1 MQQFFTNLK
10 SFMEIFYFAII
21 CILFIFAVIDLN
33 VGVSNDAVNFLNSA
47 VGAKAASLKTIL
59 IVAAIGIFIG
69 ASTSNGMMDIAR
81 HGMFQPEHFYFRQL
95 MCVFLAVTVTD
106 VVLLDIFNS
115 LGMPTSTTVSMV
127 FELLGASFAISLIKM
142 NSGEN
147 LPDVESMGDL
157 LNTSKALEV
166 IAGIF
171 LSVAIAFFFGIIVQW
186 IARLIFTYN
195 YKKGLTKKIG
205 IFGGVAVTS
214 IIYFMLFKGMKGA
227 SFMTPEIK
235 AFLNENTLMLL
246 GIVFVVSTFLMQI
259 LHALKVNV
267 FKVIIMVGTFA
278 LAMAFAGN
286 DLVNFIGVTMA
297 ALDSFLHF
305 YHEAVPAGISPDE
318 YMMGFLNDSAT
329 TSVWFLIGAG
339 AIMVFALCTSKK
351 AHEVLKTSINLSRQD
366 EGDEMF
372 GSSSMA
378 RKLVRAGMGFVNGI
392 NNITPKNI
400 KQWVSNRFNQN
411 EVTID
416 EGAAFDL
423 VRASVNLV
431 LAGLL
436 IALGT
441 SLKLPLSTTYV
452 TFMVGMGTSL
462 ADRAWGRETAVFR
475 ITGVISVIGGWFL
488 TAGAAFILAGI
499 VASIM
504 YFGGSVAMVIMAC
517 ISGFILVRSH
527 LSYNKKSAKD
537 AERDI
542 KMDIVLTS
550 ENKDEVW
557 ENLKSHTA
565 ETLCHTLDYAADTY
579 EGVITAFANEDVR
592 KLRSALGKI
601 VEEKAWLKQM
611 RRKETLGFRR
621 IDKGLA
627 FEKNT
632 WYYLSSNNAQQILN
646 TLTRITNP
654 MKEHTDNNFRPLSP
668 EYLMEFAPYQKRL
681 IEVFRGI
688 SRIIST
694 GDYTDAE
701 KLSSE
706 GKWLKK
712 EISNLRRLQTHRL
725 QEDAENIKVAFVYL
739 NLIQESH
746 ELLSEVRNVLR
757 GCEKYFIDQ
766 KGLSAEEANL

>member
-1 MQQFFTNLK
+1 
-10 SFMEIFYFAII
+10 MEYFYFAII

-69 ASTSNGMMDIAR
+69 ASTSSGMMDIAR

-95 MCVFLAVTVTD
+95 MCIFLAVTVTD

-127 FELLGASFAISLIKM
+127 FELLGASFAISLIKI
-142 NSGEN
+142 NSGEA
-147 LPDVESMGDL
+147 LEGVTTLGDL
-157 LNTSKALEV
+157 LNTGKALEV

-171 LSVAIAFFFGIIVQW
+171 LSVAIAFFFGVIVQW

-195 YKKGLTKKIG
+195 YKKGLTSKIG

-214 IIYFMLFKGMKGA
+214 ILYFMLFKGMKNA
-227 SFMTPEIK
+227 AFMTPDVK
-235 AFLNENTLMLL
+235 AYLNEHTLMLL
-246 GIVFVVSTFLMQI
+246 GIIFVVSTVLMQI
-259 LHALKVNV
+259 LHALKVNI
-267 FKVIIMVGTFA
+267 FKVIIMIGTFA

-297 ALDSFLHF
+297 ALDSVLHF
-305 YHEAVPAGISPDE
+305 AREAVPAGISADE
-318 YMMGFLNDSAT
+318 YMMGFLNEPAAT
-329 TSVWFLIGAG
+329 SIWFLIGAG

-378 RKLVRAGMGFVNGI
+378 RKLVRAGMSFITSI
-392 NNITPKNI
+392 NKISPRSLKV
-400 KQWVSNRFNQN
+400 WVAGRFNQ
-411 EVTID
+411 EEATLD

-452 TFMVGMGTSL
+452 TFMVGMGSSL
-462 ADRAWGRETAVFR
+462 ADHAWGRESAVFR

-504 YFGGSVAMVIMAC
+504 YFGGPIAMVVMAGLALFLL
-517 ISGFILVRSH
+517 IRSH
-527 LSYNKKSAKD
+527 ISYKSKKNED
-537 AERDI
+537 VRDE
-542 KMDIVLTS
+542 KMDIVLNS
-550 ENKDEVW
+550 EDPQEVW
-557 ENLKSHTA
+557 TALSSHSA
-565 ETLCHTLDYAADTY
+565 DTLCHALDYAVETY
-579 EGVITAFANEDVR
+579 DYVINAFAKEDVR
-592 KLRSALGKI
+592 KLRTALANI
-601 VEEKAWLKQM
+601 VEEKAWLKKM

-627 FEKNT
+627 IEKNT

-654 MKEHTDNNFRPLSP
+654 MKEHTDNNFRPLP
-668 EYLMEFAPYQKRL
+668 VQYLEEFAPYRTRL
-681 IEVFRGI
+681 IEVFRNI
-688 SRIIST
+688 SDIIRT
-694 GDYTDAE
+694 GDFTNAE
-701 KLSSE
+701 KVSAE

-712 EISNLRRLQTHRL
+712 EISNLRRVQTHRL
-725 QEDAENIKVAFVYL
+725 QQEDADKIKVAFVYL

-766 KGLSAEEANL
+766 NDEDGEEAKL

>member
-1 MQQFFTNLK
+1 
-10 SFMEIFYFAII
+10 MEYFYVGII
-21 CILFIFAVIDLN
+21 CFLFILAVIDLN

-47 VGAKAASLKTIL
+47 VGAKAASLKVIL

-127 FELLGASFAISLIKM
+127 FELLGASFALAIIKVS
-142 NSGEN
+142 SGEN
-147 LPDVESMGDL
+147 LPGVESVGDL

-246 GIVFVVSTFLMQI
+246 GIIFVVSTVLMQL
-259 LHALKVNV
+259 LHALKVNI
-267 FKVIIMVGTFA
+267 FKVIIMIGTFA

-297 ALDSFLHF
+297 ALDSVLHF
-305 YHEAVPAGISPDE
+305 FREAVPAGISPDE
-318 YMMGFLNDSAT
+318 YMMGFLNEPAT

-372 GSSSMA
+372 GSSSLA
-378 RKLVRAGMGFVNGI
+378 RKLVRMGMGFVNGL
-392 NNITPKNI
+392 NNITPANVK
-400 KQWVSNRFNQN
+400 KWVNGRFNQS

-452 TFMVGMGTSL
+452 TFMVGMGSSL
-462 ADRAWGRETAVFR
+462 ADRAWGRESAVFR

-488 TAGAAFILAGI
+488 TAGAAFILAGL
-499 VASIM
+499 VASVNYLAGPVGM
-504 YFGGSVAMVIMAC
+504 FVMVALAIFLL
-517 ISGFILVRSH
+517 IRSH
-527 LSYNKKSAKD
+527 MSYKNKKN
-537 AERDI
+537 EEVRDE
-542 KMDIVLTS
+542 KMDIILTS
-550 ENKDEVW
+550 EDPGRVW
-557 ENLKSHTA
+557 NNLKAHTA
-565 ETLCHTLDYAADTY
+565 ETLCHTLDFAADTY
-579 EGVITAFANEDVR
+579 ESVISAFANEDVR
-592 KLRSALGKI
+592 KLRTALGKI
-601 VEEKAWLKQM
+601 VEEKALLKKM
-611 RRKETLGFRR
+611 RRQETLGFRR

-632 WYYLSSNNAQQILN
+632 WYYLSSNNGQQILN

-668 EYLMEFAPYQKRL
+668 QYYDEFAPYQKRL

-688 SRIIST
+688 SRVIRT

-701 KLSSE
+701 KLSAE

-712 EISNLRRLQTHRL
+712 EISNLRRVQTHRL

-757 GCEKYFIDQ
+757 GCEKYFNDQ
-766 KGLSAEEANL
+766 Q

>member
-1 MQQFFTNLK
+1 
-10 SFMEIFYFAII
+10 MEYFYFAII

-47 VGAKAASLKTIL
+47 VGAKAASLRTIL

-69 ASTSNGMMDIAR
+69 ASTSSGMMDIAR

-95 MCVFLAVTVTD
+95 MCIFLAVTVTD

-127 FELLGASFAISLIKM
+127 FELLGASFAISLIKI
-142 NSGEN
+142 NSGEA
-147 LPDVESMGDL
+147 LEGVTTLGDL
-157 LNTSKALEV
+157 LNTGKALEV

-171 LSVAIAFFFGIIVQW
+171 LSVAIAFFFGVIVQW

-195 YKKGLTKKIG
+195 YKKGLTSKIG

-214 IIYFMLFKGMKGA
+214 ILYFMLFKGMKNA
-227 SFMTPEIK
+227 AFMTPDVK
-235 AFLNENTLMLL
+235 AYLNEHTLMLL
-246 GIVFVVSTFLMQI
+246 GIIFVVSTVLMQI
-259 LHALKVNV
+259 LHALKVNI
-267 FKVIIMVGTFA
+267 FKVIIMIGTFA

-297 ALDSFLHF
+297 ALDSVLHF
-305 YHEAVPAGISPDE
+305 AREAVPAGISADE
-318 YMMGFLNDSAT
+318 YMMGFLNEPAAT
-329 TSVWFLIGAG
+329 SIWFLIGAG

-378 RKLVRAGMGFVNGI
+378 RKLVRAGMSFITSI
-392 NNITPKNI
+392 NKISPRSLKV
-400 KQWVSNRFNQN
+400 WVAGRFNQ
-411 EVTID
+411 EEATLD

-452 TFMVGMGTSL
+452 TFMVGMGSSL
-462 ADRAWGRETAVFR
+462 ADHAWGRESAVFR

-504 YFGGSVAMVIMAC
+504 YFGGPIAMVVMAGLALFLL
-517 ISGFILVRSH
+517 IRSH
-527 LSYNKKSAKD
+527 ISYKSKKNED
-537 AERDI
+537 VRDE
-542 KMDIVLTS
+542 KMDIVLNS
-550 ENKDEVW
+550 EDPQEVW
-557 ENLKSHTA
+557 TALSSHSA
-565 ETLCHTLDYAADTY
+565 DTLCHALDYAVETY
-579 EGVITAFANEDVR
+579 DYVINAFAKEDVR
-592 KLRSALGKI
+592 KLRTALANI
-601 VEEKAWLKQM
+601 VEEKAWLKKM

-627 FEKNT
+627 IEKNT

-654 MKEHTDNNFRPLSP
+654 MKEHTDNNFRPLP
-668 EYLMEFAPYQKRL
+668 VQYLEEFAPYRTRL
-681 IEVFRGI
+681 IEVFRNI
-688 SRIIST
+688 SDIIRT
-694 GDYTDAE
+694 GDFTNAE
-701 KLSSE
+701 KVSAE

-712 EISNLRRLQTHRL
+712 EISNLRRVQTHRL
-725 QEDAENIKVAFVYL
+725 QQEDADKIKVAFVYL

-766 KGLSAEEANL
+766 NDEDGEEAKL

>member
-1 MQQFFTNLK
+1 
-10 SFMEIFYFAII
+10 MEYFYFAII
-21 CILFIFAVIDLN
+21 CVLFIFAIIDLN

-59 IVAAIGIFIG
+59 FIAAIGIFIG
-69 ASTSNGMMDIAR
+69 ASTSSGMMDIAR

-127 FELLGASFAISLIKM
+127 FELLGASFAISLIKI
-142 NSGEN
+142 NSGEA
-147 LPDVESMGDL
+147 LEGVSSMGDL
-157 LNTSKALEV
+157 LNTGKALEV

-171 LSVAIAFFFGIIVQW
+171 LSVAIAFFFGIVVQW
-186 IARLIFTYN
+186 ISRLIFTYN

-214 IIYFMLFKGMKGA
+214 ILYFMLFKGMKNA
-227 SFMTPEIK
+227 AFMTPDVK
-235 AFLNENTLMLL
+235 AYLNENTLMLL
-246 GIVFVVSTFLMQI
+246 GVIFVVSTILMQF

-267 FKVIIMVGTFA
+267 FKVIILIGTFA

-297 ALDSFLHF
+297 ALDSVIHF
-305 YHEAVPAGISPDE
+305 AEVAVPAGISADE
-318 YMMGFLNDSAT
+318 YMMGFLNEPAQ
-329 TSVWFLIGAG
+329 TSIWFLIGAG
-339 AIMVFALCTSKK
+339 AIMVYALCTSKK
-351 AHEVLKTSINLSRQD
+351 AHEVLNTSINLSRQD

-378 RKLVRAGMGFVNGI
+378 RKLVRAGMGFITSI
-392 NNITPKNI
+392 NKISPKNL
-400 KQWVSNRFNQN
+400 KRWVAKRFNQ
-411 EVTID
+411 EEATLD
-416 EGAAFDL
+416 DGAAFDL

-452 TFMVGMGTSL
+452 TFMVGMGSSL
-462 ADRAWGRETAVFR
+462 ADHAWGRESAVFR

-499 VASIM
+499 VSSIM
-504 YFGGSVAMVIMAC
+504 YFGGPVAMVIMAGLALFLL
-517 ISGFILVRSH
+517 IRSH
-527 LSYNKKSAKD
+527 ISYKNKKNED
-537 AERDI
+537 VRDV
-542 KMDIVLTS
+542 KLDIVLNSQDT
-550 ENKDEVW
+550 DEVW
-557 ENLKSHTA
+557 TALSGHTA
-565 ETLCHTLDYAADTY
+565 DTLCHTLDYAADTY
-579 EGVITAFANEDVR
+579 DGVIRAFAREDVR
-592 KLRSALGKI
+592 KLRTALTKI
-601 VEEKAWLKQM
+601 VEEKAWLKKM
-611 RRKETLGFRR
+611 RRHETLGFRR

-668 EYLMEFAPYQKRL
+668 QYLEEFAPYQKRL
-681 IEVFRGI
+681 VAVFRGI
-688 SRIIST
+688 SEVIRT
-694 GDYTDAE
+694 GDFSEAE
-701 KLSSE
+701 KLSAE

-712 EISNLRRLQTHRL
+712 EISNLRRVQTHRL
-725 QEDAENIKVAFVYL
+725 QEDADNIKVAFVYL

-757 GCEKYFIDQ
+757 GCEKFFGENVPYTI
-766 KGLSAEEANL
+766 EEA

>member
-1 MQQFFTNLK
+1 
-10 SFMEIFYFAII
+10 MEYIYLGII
-21 CILFIFAVIDLN
+21 CFLFILAVIDLN

-47 VGAKAASLKTIL
+47 VGAKAASLRTIL

-81 HGMFQPEHFYFRQL
+81 HGMFQPEHFYFRQV
-95 MCVFLAVTVTD
+95 MCIFLAVTVTD

-127 FELLGASFAISLIKM
+127 FELLGASFAISLIKL

-147 LPDVESMGDL
+147 MEGVESMADL
-157 LNTSKALEV
+157 LNTGKALEV

-186 IARLIFTYN
+186 ISRLIFTYN

-235 AFLNENTLMLL
+235 AFLNENTLLLL
-246 GIVFVVSTFLMQI
+246 GIIFVVSTVLMQF
-259 LHALKVNV
+259 LHAIKVNV

-297 ALDSFLHF
+297 ALDSVLHF
-305 YHEAVPAGISPDE
+305 FKEGLAAGFTPDT
-318 YMMGFLNDSAT
+318 YKVGFLNDPAT
-329 TSVWFLIGAG
+329 TSIWFLIGAG

-372 GSSSMA
+372 GSSSLA
-378 RKLVRAGMGFVNGI
+378 RRLVRMGMGFVNGL
-392 NNITPKNI
+392 NNITPSNVK
-400 KQWVSNRFNQN
+400 KWVNGRFNQS

-452 TFMVGMGTSL
+452 TFMVGMGSSL

-488 TAGAAFILAGI
+488 TAGAAFILAGL
-499 VASIM
+499 VATINYVTGPIGM
-504 YFGGSVAMVIMAC
+504 LVMVALAI
-517 ISGFILVRSH
+517 FLLVRSH
-527 LSYNKKSAKD
+527 ISYKNKATK
-537 AERDI
+537 EVRDE
-542 KMDIVLTS
+542 KMDIILTS
-550 ENKDEVW
+550 EDPGRVW
-557 ENLKSHTA
+557 NNLKAHTA

-579 EGVITAFANEDVR
+579 EGVISAFANEDVR

-668 EYLMEFAPYQKRL
+668 QYYEEFAPYQKRL

-688 SRIIST
+688 SRIIRT

-701 KLSSE
+701 KLSAE

-712 EISNLRRLQTHRL
+712 EISNLRRVQTHRL

-757 GCEKYFIDQ
+757 GCEKYFN
-766 KGLSAEEANL
+766 E

>member
-1 MQQFFTNLK
+1 
-10 SFMEIFYFAII
+10 MEYIYLGII
-21 CILFIFAVIDLN
+21 CFLFILAVIDLN

-47 VGAKAASLKTIL
+47 VGAKAASLRTIL

-81 HGMFQPEHFYFRQL
+81 HGMFQPEHFYFRQV
-95 MCVFLAVTVTD
+95 MCIFLAVTVTD

-127 FELLGASFAISLIKM
+127 FELLGASFAISLIKL

-147 LPDVESMGDL
+147 MEGVESMADL
-157 LNTSKALEV
+157 LNTGKALEV

-186 IARLIFTYN
+186 ISRLIFTYN

-235 AFLNENTLMLL
+235 AFINENTLMLL
-246 GIVFVVSTFLMQI
+246 GIIFVVSTVLMQF
-259 LHALKVNV
+259 LHAIKVNV

-297 ALDSFLHF
+297 ALDSVLHF
-305 YHEAVPAGISPDE
+305 FKEGLAAGFTPDT
-318 YMMGFLNDSAT
+318 YKMGFLNDPAT
-329 TSVWFLIGAG
+329 TSIWFLIGAG

-372 GSSSMA
+372 GSSSLA
-378 RKLVRAGMGFVNGI
+378 RKLVRMGMGFVNGL
-392 NNITPKNI
+392 NNITPSNVK
-400 KQWVSNRFNQN
+400 KWVNGRFNQS

-452 TFMVGMGTSL
+452 TFMVGMGSSL

-488 TAGAAFILAGI
+488 TAGAAFILAGL
-499 VASIM
+499 VATINYVTGPIGM
-504 YFGGSVAMVIMAC
+504 LVMVALAIFLL
-517 ISGFILVRSH
+517 IRSH
-527 LSYNKKSAKD
+527 ISYKNKATK
-537 AERDI
+537 EVRDE
-542 KMDIVLTS
+542 KMDIILTS
-550 ENKDEVW
+550 EDPGRVW
-557 ENLKSHTA
+557 NNLKAHTA

-579 EGVITAFANEDVR
+579 EGVISAFANEDVR

-668 EYLMEFAPYQKRL
+668 QYYDEFAPYQKRL

-688 SRIIST
+688 SRIIRT
-694 GDYTDAE
+694 GNYTDAE
-701 KLSSE
+701 KLSAE

-712 EISNLRRLQTHRL
+712 EISNLRRVQTHRL

-766 KGLSAEEANL
+766 KELSVEEANL

>member
-1 MQQFFTNLK
+1 
-10 SFMEIFYFAII
+10 MEIFYFAII
-21 CILFIFAVIDLN
+21 CVLFIFAVIDLN

-127 FELLGASFAISLIKM
+127 FELLGASFAISLIKLG
-142 NSGEN
+142 SHEGLEGVSS
-147 LPDVESMGDL
+147 LADL
-157 LNTSKALEV
+157 LNTGKALEV

-186 IARLIFTYN
+186 ISRLIFTYN
-195 YKKGLTKKIG
+195 YEKGLTSKIG
-205 IFGGVAVTS
+205 VFGGVAVTS
-214 IIYFMLFKGMKGA
+214 ILYFMLFKGMKGA
-227 SFMTPEIK
+227 AFMTPEVK
-235 AFLNENTLMLL
+235 AYLNENTLMLL
-246 GIVFVVSTFLMQI
+246 GIVFVVSTVFMQL

-267 FKVIIMVGTFA
+267 FKVIIMIGTFA

-297 ALDSFLHF
+297 ALDSVLHF
-305 YHEAVPAGISPDE
+305 AREAVPAGISADE
-318 YMMGFLNDSAT
+318 YMMGFLNEPAA

-378 RKLVRAGMGFVNGI
+378 RKLVRAGMGFVNAI
-392 NNITPKNI
+392 NKISPRNVKR
-400 KQWVSNRFNQN
+400 WVAKRFDQ
-411 EVTID
+411 EHVTLD
-416 EGAAFDL
+416 DGAAFDL

-452 TFMVGMGTSL
+452 TFMVGMGSSL
-462 ADRAWGRETAVFR
+462 ADKAWGRESAVFR

-504 YFGGSVAMVIMAC
+504 YFGGPVAMVVMAALALFLL
-517 ISGFILVRSH
+517 IRSH
-527 LSYNKKSAKD
+527 LVYKNKKSED
-537 AERDI
+537 VRDV
-542 KMDIVLTS
+542 KMDVVLNA
-550 ENKDEVW
+550 EDPQEVW
-557 ENLKSHTA
+557 CALSGHTA
-565 ETLCHTLDYAADTY
+565 DTLCHTLDYAADTY
-579 EGVITAFANEDVR
+579 EGVIHAFAREDVR
-592 KLRSALGKI
+592 KLRTALDKI
-601 VEEKAWLKQM
+601 VEEKAWLKKQ
-611 RRKETLGFRR
+611 RRHETLGFRR

-668 EYLMEFAPYQKRL
+668 QYLEEFAPYQKRL
-681 IEVFRGI
+681 VEVFRGI
-688 SRIIST
+688 SEVIRT
-694 GDYTDAE
+694 GNFSEAE
-701 KLSSE
+701 KLSAE

-712 EISNLRRLQTHRL
+712 EISNLRRVQTHRL

-757 GCEKYFIDQ
+757 GCEKFFIENV
-766 KGLSAEEANL
+766 SYVAAEEAELEEV

>member
-1 MQQFFTNLK
+1 
-10 SFMEIFYFAII
+10 
-21 CILFIFAVIDLN
+21 
-33 VGVSNDAVNFLNSA
+33 
-47 VGAKAASLKTIL
+47 
-59 IVAAIGIFIG
+59 
-69 ASTSNGMMDIAR
+69 
-81 HGMFQPEHFYFRQL
+81 MFQPEHFYFRQL

-127 FELLGASFAISLIKM
+127 FELLGASFAISLIKIGSHEGLEGV
-142 NSGEN
+142 NT
-147 LPDVESMGDL
+147 LADL
-157 LNTSKALEV
+157 LNTGKALEV

-186 IARLIFTYN
+186 ISRLIFTYD
-195 YKKGLTKKIG
+195 YKKGLGKKIG
-205 IFGGVAVTS
+205 VFGGVAVTS

-227 SFMTPEIK
+227 AFMTPEIK
-235 AFLNENTLMLL
+235 AYLNENTLMLL
-246 GIVFVVSTFLMQI
+246 GIIFVVSTVLMQF

-267 FKVIIMVGTFA
+267 FKVIIMIGTFA

-297 ALDSFLHF
+297 ALDSVLHF
-305 YHEAVPAGISPDE
+305 AREAVPAGISADE
-318 YMMGFLNDSAT
+318 YMMGFLNEPAQ

-339 AIMVFALCTSKK
+339 AVMVYALCTSKK

-378 RKLVRAGMGFVNGI
+378 RKLVRAGMGFINGVNKI
-392 NNITPKNI
+392 SPKSV
-400 KQWVSNRFNQN
+400 KRWVAKRFDQ
-411 EVTID
+411 EHATLD

-462 ADRAWGRETAVFR
+462 ADQAWGRESAVFR

-504 YFGGSVAMVIMAC
+504 YFGGPIAMVIMAALALFLL
-517 ISGFILVRSH
+517 IRSH
-527 LSYNKKSAKD
+527 ISYKNKKS
-537 AERDI
+537 EEVRDV
-542 KMDIVLTS
+542 KMDVVL
-550 ENKDEVW
+550 NANDPQEVW
-557 ENLKSHTA
+557 AALSSHTA
-565 ETLCHTLDYAADTY
+565 DTLCHTLEYAADTY
-579 EGVITAFANEDVR
+579 EGVIRAFAREDVR
-592 KLRSALGKI
+592 KLRTSLDKI
-601 VEEKAWLKQM
+601 VEEKAWLKKQ
-611 RRKETLGFRR
+611 RRHETLGFRR

-668 EYLMEFAPYQKRL
+668 QYLEEFAPYQKRL
-681 IEVFRGI
+681 VTVFRGI
-688 SRIIST
+688 SDVIRT
-694 GDYTDAE
+694 GDFSKAAE
-701 KLSSE
+701 LSAE

-712 EISNLRRLQTHRL
+712 EISNLRRVQTHRL
-725 QEDAENIKVAFVYL
+725 QEDADNIKVAFVYL

-757 GCEKYFIDQ
+757 GCEKFFIDQ
-766 KGLSAEEANL
+766 VDLAETLEKPHA

>member
-1 MQQFFTNLK
+1 
-10 SFMEIFYFAII
+10 MEYFYFAII
-21 CILFIFAVIDLN
+21 CVLFIFAIIDLN

-47 VGAKAASLKTIL
+47 VGAKAASLKMIL
-59 IVAAIGIFIG
+59 FIAAIGIFIG
-69 ASTSNGMMDIAR
+69 ASTSSGMMDIAR

-127 FELLGASFAISLIKM
+127 FELLGASFAISLIKI
-142 NSGEN
+142 NSGES
-147 LPDVESMGDL
+147 LEGVSTLGDL
-157 LNTSKALEV
+157 LNTGKALEV

-186 IARLIFTYN
+186 LARLIFTYN

-205 IFGGVAVTS
+205 LFGGVAVTS
-214 IIYFMLFKGMKGA
+214 ILYFMLFKGMKNA
-227 SFMTPEIK
+227 AFMTPDIK
-235 AFLNENTLMLL
+235 AYLNENTLMLL
-246 GIVFVVSTFLMQI
+246 GIIFVVSTVLMQF
-259 LHALKVNV
+259 LHALKVNI
-267 FKVIIMVGTFA
+267 FKVIILIGTFA

-297 ALDSFLHF
+297 SLDSVIHF
-305 YHEAVPAGISPDE
+305 AEVAVPAGLSADE
-318 YMMGFLNDSAT
+318 YMMGFLNEPAQ

-378 RKLVRAGMGFVNGI
+378 RKLVRAGMGFITSI
-392 NNITPKNI
+392 NKISPKNV
-400 KQWVSNRFNQN
+400 KRWVAKRFDQ
-411 EVTID
+411 EHATLD
-416 EGAAFDL
+416 DGAAFDL

-462 ADRAWGRETAVFR
+462 ADHAWGRESAVFR

-488 TAGAAFILAGI
+488 TAGAAFILAGL
-499 VASIM
+499 VSSVM
-504 YFGGSVAMVIMAC
+504 YFGGPVAMVIMA
-517 ISGFILVRSH
+517 GLALFLLVRSH
-527 LSYNKKSAKD
+527 ITYKNKKSED
-537 AERDI
+537 VRDV
-542 KMDIVLTS
+542 KLDIVLNS
-550 ENKDEVW
+550 QDANEVW
-557 ENLKSHTA
+557 TALSGHTA
-565 ETLCHTLDYAADTY
+565 DTLCHTLDYAADTY
-579 EGVITAFANEDVR
+579 EGVIRAFAREDVR
-592 KLRSALGKI
+592 KLRAALSKI
-601 VEEKAWLKQM
+601 VEEKAWLKKM
-611 RRKETLGFRR
+611 RRHETLGFRR

-668 EYLMEFAPYQKRL
+668 QYLEEFAPYQKRL
-681 IEVFRGI
+681 VAVFRGI
-688 SRIIST
+688 SEVIRT
-694 GDYTDAE
+694 GDFTEAE
-701 KLSSE
+701 NLSAE

-712 EISNLRRLQTHRL
+712 EISNLRRVQTHRL

-757 GCEKYFIDQ
+757 GCEKFFGENVPYTVD
-766 KGLSAEEANL
+766 EAGVEA

>member
-1 MQQFFTNLK
+1 
-10 SFMEIFYFAII
+10 MEIFYFAII
-21 CILFIFAVIDLN
+21 CILFVFAVIDLN

-69 ASTSNGMMDIAR
+69 ASTSSGMMDIAR

-127 FELLGASFAISLIKM
+127 FELLGASFAISLIKI
-142 NSGEN
+142 NSGEA
-147 LPDVESMGDL
+147 LEGVSTMADL
-157 LNTSKALEV
+157 LNTGKALEV

-186 IARLIFTYN
+186 LARLIFTYN
-195 YKKGLTKKIG
+195 YKKGLTSKIG

-214 IIYFMLFKGMKGA
+214 ILYFMLFKGMKNA
-227 SFMTPEIK
+227 AFMTPDVK
-235 AFLNENTLMLL
+235 AYLNENTLMLL
-246 GIVFVVSTFLMQI
+246 GIIFVVSTLLMQL
-259 LHALKVNV
+259 LHALKVNI
-267 FKVIIMVGTFA
+267 FKVIIMIGTFA

-297 ALDSFLHF
+297 ALDSVLHF
-305 YHEAVPAGISPDE
+305 AREAVPAGISADD
-318 YMMGFLNDSAT
+318 YMMGFLNEPAA

-366 EGDEMF
+366 DGDEMF
-372 GSSSMA
+372 GSSPVA
-378 RKLVRAGMGFVNGI
+378 RKLVRAGMGFITSI
-392 NNITPKNI
+392 NKISPKSV
-400 KQWVSNRFNQN
+400 KLWVAKRFNQE
-411 EVTID
+411 EVSLD

-452 TFMVGMGTSL
+452 TFMVGMGSSL
-462 ADRAWGRETAVFR
+462 ADHAWGRESAVFR

-504 YFGGSVAMVIMAC
+504 YFGGPVAMVVMAGLALFLL
-517 ISGFILVRSH
+517 IRSH
-527 LSYNKKSAKD
+527 ISYKNKKSED
-537 AERDI
+537 VRDE
-542 KMDIVLTS
+542 KMAVVLNS
-550 ENKDEVW
+550 EDPQEVW
-557 ENLKSHTA
+557 AALSSHSA
-565 ETLCHTLDYAADTY
+565 DTLCHSLDYAADTY
-579 EGVITAFANEDVR
+579 DYVINAFAKEDVR
-592 KLRSALGKI
+592 RLRTALARI
-601 VEEKAWLKQM
+601 VEEKAWLKKQ
-611 RRKETLGFRR
+611 RRQETLGFRR

-627 FEKNT
+627 IEKNT

-654 MKEHTDNNFRPLSP
+654 MKEHTDNNFRPLP
-668 EYLMEFAPYQKRL
+668 VQYLEEFAPYRTRL
-681 IEVFRGI
+681 IEVFRSI
-688 SRIIST
+688 SEIIRT
-694 GDYTDAE
+694 GDFSEAE
-701 KLSSE
+701 RVSAE

-712 EISNLRRLQTHRL
+712 EISNLRRVQTHRL
-725 QEDAENIKVAFVYL
+725 QQEDADKIKVAFVYL

-757 GCEKYFIDQ
+757 GCEKYFVDQ
-766 KGLSAEEANL
+766 VDEEGREAKL

>member
-1 MQQFFTNLK
+1 
-10 SFMEIFYFAII
+10 MEYFYFAII
-21 CILFIFAVIDLN
+21 CVLFIFAIIDLN

-59 IVAAIGIFIG
+59 FIAAIGIFIG
-69 ASTSNGMMDIAR
+69 ASTSSGMMDIAR

-127 FELLGASFAISLIKM
+127 FELLGASFAISLIKI
-142 NSGEN
+142 NSGEA
-147 LPDVESMGDL
+147 LEGVSSMGDL
-157 LNTSKALEV
+157 LNTGKALEV

-171 LSVAIAFFFGIIVQW
+171 LSVAIAFFFGIVVQW
-186 IARLIFTYN
+186 ISRLIFTYN

-214 IIYFMLFKGMKGA
+214 ILYFMLFKGMKNA
-227 SFMTPEIK
+227 AFMTPDVK
-235 AFLNENTLMLL
+235 AYLNENTLMLL
-246 GIVFVVSTFLMQI
+246 GVIFVVSTILMQF

-267 FKVIIMVGTFA
+267 FKVIILIGTFA

-297 ALDSFLHF
+297 ALDSVIHF
-305 YHEAVPAGISPDE
+305 AEVAVPAGISADE
-318 YMMGFLNDSAT
+318 YMMGFLNEPAQ
-329 TSVWFLIGAG
+329 TSIWFLIGAG
-339 AIMVFALCTSKK
+339 AIMVYALCTSKK
-351 AHEVLKTSINLSRQD
+351 AHEVLNTSINLSRQD

-378 RKLVRAGMGFVNGI
+378 RKLVRAGMGFITSI
-392 NNITPKNI
+392 NKISPKSL
-400 KQWVSNRFNQN
+400 KRWVAKRFNQ
-411 EVTID
+411 EEATLD
-416 EGAAFDL
+416 DGAAFDL

-452 TFMVGMGTSL
+452 TFMVGMGSSL
-462 ADRAWGRETAVFR
+462 ADHAWGRESAVFR

-499 VASIM
+499 VSSIM
-504 YFGGSVAMVIMAC
+504 YFGGPVAMVIMAGLALFLL
-517 ISGFILVRSH
+517 IRSH
-527 LSYNKKSAKD
+527 ISYKNKKNED
-537 AERDI
+537 VRDV
-542 KMDIVLTS
+542 KLDIVLNS
-550 ENKDEVW
+550 QDADEVW
-557 ENLKSHTA
+557 TALSGHTA
-565 ETLCHTLDYAADTY
+565 DTLCHTLDYAADTY
-579 EGVITAFANEDVR
+579 DGVIRAFAREDVR
-592 KLRSALGKI
+592 KLRTALTKI
-601 VEEKAWLKQM
+601 VEEKAWLKKM
-611 RRKETLGFRR
+611 RRHETLGFRR

-668 EYLMEFAPYQKRL
+668 QYLEEFAPYQKRL
-681 IEVFRGI
+681 VAVFRGI
-688 SRIIST
+688 SEVIRT
-694 GDYTDAE
+694 GDFSEAE
-701 KLSSE
+701 KLSAE

-712 EISNLRRLQTHRL
+712 EISNLRRVQTHRL
-725 QEDAENIKVAFVYL
+725 QEDADNIKVAFVYL

-757 GCEKYFIDQ
+757 GCEKFFGENVPYTI
-766 KGLSAEEANL
+766 EEA

>member
-1 MQQFFTNLK
+1 
-10 SFMEIFYFAII
+10 MEIFYFGII
-21 CILFIFAVIDLN
+21 CFLFILAVIDLN

-47 VGAKAASLKTIL
+47 VGAKAASFKTIL
-59 IVAAIGIFIG
+59 LIAAIGIFIG

-95 MCVFLAVTVTD
+95 MCVFLAVTASD

-127 FELLGASFAISLIKM
+127 FELLGASFAISLIKLK
-142 NSGEN
+142 SGEN
-147 LPDVESMGDL
+147 LPGVESLADL
-157 LNTSKALEV
+157 LNTGKALEV

-171 LSVAIAFFFGIIVQW
+171 LSVAIAFFFGVVVQW
-186 IARLIFTYN
+186 ISRLIFTYN
-195 YKKGLTKKIG
+195 YKKGLSSKIG

-214 IIYFMLFKGMKGA
+214 ILYFMLFKGMKGA
-227 SFMTPEIK
+227 FFMTPDVKE
-235 AFLNENTLMLL
+235 FLNEHTGMLLL
-246 GIVFVVSTFLMQI
+246 GIFVVSTVLMQF
-259 LHALKVNV
+259 LHAIKVNV
-267 FKVIIMVGTFA
+267 FKVIILIGTFA

-305 YHEAVPAGISPDE
+305 FREGLAAGLTPDT
-318 YMMGFLNDSAT
+318 YMMGFLNEPAA

-339 AIMVFALCTSKK
+339 AIMIFALVTSKK

-378 RKLVRAGMGFVNGI
+378 RRLVRAGMGFVNGVHS
-392 NNITPKNI
+392 ITPRKV
-400 KQWVSNRFNQN
+400 KLWVRNRFNQ
-411 EVTID
+411 EEATLD
-416 EGAAFDL
+416 DGAAFDL

-452 TFMVGMGTSL
+452 TFMVGMGSSL

-488 TAGAAFILAGI
+488 TAGAAFILAGL
-499 VASIM
+499 VATLN
-504 YFGGSVAMVIMAC
+504 YLAGPVGMA
-517 ISGFILVRSH
+517 ITVVLAIFLLIRSH
-527 LSYNKKSAKD
+527 IAYNKKST
-537 AERDI
+537 EEVRDV
-542 KMDIVLTS
+542 KMDVVLNS
-550 ENKDEVW
+550 EDKQEVW
-557 ENLKSHTA
+557 DNLSAHAA
-565 ETLCHTLDYAADTY
+565 ETLCHTLDYAAKTY
-579 EGVITAFANEDVR
+579 DGVITAFAREDVR
-592 KLRSALGKI
+592 RLRSALGKI
-601 VEEKAWLKQM
+601 VEEKAWLKKM

-654 MKEHTDNNFRPLSP
+654 MKEHTDNNFHPLSP
-668 EYLMEFAPYQKRL
+668 QYLEEFAPYQQRL
-681 IEVFRGI
+681 VAVFKGI
-688 SRIIST
+688 SEVIRT
-694 GDYTDAE
+694 GDFTNAE

-712 EISNLRRLQTHRL
+712 EISNLRRVQTHRL
-725 QEDAENIKVAFVYL
+725 QEDSENIKVAFVYL

-757 GCEKYFIDQ
+757 GCEKFFVDQ
-766 KGLSAEEANL
+766 TDCALPEAKL

>member
-1 MQQFFTNLK
+1 
-10 SFMEIFYFAII
+10 MEIFYFAII
-21 CILFIFAVIDLN
+21 CVLFVFAVIDLN

-127 FELLGASFAISLIKM
+127 FELLGASFAISLIKVA
-142 NSGEN
+142 SGEVMEGVN
-147 LPDVESMGDL
+147 SVGDL

-186 IARLIFTYN
+186 ISRLVFTYN
-195 YKKGLTKKIG
+195 YKKGLGKKIG

-227 SFMTPEIK
+227 AFMTPEIK
-235 AFLNENTLMLL
+235 AYLNENTLMLL
-246 GIVFVVSTFLMQI
+246 GIIFVVSTVLMQL

-267 FKVIIMVGTFA
+267 FKVIIMIGTFA

-297 ALDSFLHF
+297 ALDSVLHF
-305 YHEAVPAGISPDE
+305 AREAVPAGISADE
-318 YMMGFLNDSAT
+318 YMMGFLNEPAT
-329 TSVWFLIGAG
+329 TSIWFLIGAG
-339 AIMVFALCTSKK
+339 AVMVYALCTSKK

-378 RKLVRAGMGFVNGI
+378 RKLVRAGMGFINGI
-392 NNITPKNI
+392 NKVSPKSV
-400 KQWVSNRFNQN
+400 KRWVAKRFDQ
-411 EVTID
+411 EHTTLD

-452 TFMVGMGTSL
+452 TFMVGMGSSL
-462 ADRAWGRETAVFR
+462 ADHAWGRESAVFR

-504 YFGGSVAMVIMAC
+504 YFGGPVAMVVMAALALFLL
-517 ISGFILVRSH
+517 IRSH
-527 LSYNKKSAKD
+527 ISYKNKKN
-537 AERDI
+537 EEVRDV
-542 KMDIVLTS
+542 KMDIVLNA
-550 ENKDEVW
+550 ENPQEVW
-557 ENLKSHTA
+557 TALSSHTA
-565 ETLCHTLDYAADTY
+565 DTLCHTLEYAADTY
-579 EGVITAFANEDVR
+579 EGVIRAFAREDVR
-592 KLRSALGKI
+592 KLRTALDKI
-601 VEEKAWLKQM
+601 VEEKAWLKKQ
-611 RRKETLGFRR
+611 RRHETLGFRR

-668 EYLMEFAPYQKRL
+668 QYLEEFLPYQQRL
-681 IEVFRGI
+681 VAVFRGI
-688 SRIIST
+688 SEVIRT
-694 GDYTDAE
+694 GDFSEAE
-701 KLSSE
+701 KLSAE

-712 EISNLRRLQTHRL
+712 EISNLRRVQTHRL

-757 GCEKYFIDQ
+757 GCEKFFIDQ
-766 KGLSAEEANL
+766 TGDLATEPKL

>member
-1 MQQFFTNLK
+1 
-10 SFMEIFYFAII
+10 MEYIYLGII
-21 CILFIFAVIDLN
+21 CFLFILAVIDLN

-47 VGAKAASLKTIL
+47 VGAKAASLRTIL

-81 HGMFQPEHFYFRQL
+81 HGMFQPEHFYFRQV
-95 MCVFLAVTVTD
+95 MCIFLAVTVTD

-127 FELLGASFAISLIKM
+127 FELLGASFAISLIKL

-147 LPDVESMGDL
+147 MEGVESMADL
-157 LNTSKALEV
+157 LNTGKALEV

-186 IARLIFTYN
+186 ISRLIFTYN

-235 AFLNENTLMLL
+235 AFLNENTLLLL
-246 GIVFVVSTFLMQI
+246 GIIFVVSTVLMQF
-259 LHALKVNV
+259 LHAIKVNV

-297 ALDSFLHF
+297 ALDSVLHF
-305 YHEAVPAGISPDE
+305 FKEGLAAGFTPDT
-318 YMMGFLNDSAT
+318 YKVGFLNDPAT
-329 TSVWFLIGAG
+329 TSIWFLIGAG

-372 GSSSMA
+372 GSSSLA
-378 RKLVRAGMGFVNGI
+378 RKLVRMGMGFVNGL
-392 NNITPKNI
+392 NNITPSNVK
-400 KQWVSNRFNQN
+400 KWVNGRFNQS

-452 TFMVGMGTSL
+452 TFMVGMGSSL

-488 TAGAAFILAGI
+488 TAGAAFILAGL
-499 VASIM
+499 VATINYVTGPIGM
-504 YFGGSVAMVIMAC
+504 LVMVALAIFLL
-517 ISGFILVRSH
+517 IRSH
-527 LSYNKKSAKD
+527 ISYKNKATK
-537 AERDI
+537 EVRDE
-542 KMDIVLTS
+542 KMDIILTS
-550 ENKDEVW
+550 EDPGRVW
-557 ENLKSHTA
+557 NNLKAHTA

-579 EGVITAFANEDVR
+579 EGVISAFANEDVR

-668 EYLMEFAPYQKRL
+668 QYYEEFAPYQKRL

-688 SRIIST
+688 SRVIST

-701 KLSSE
+701 KLSAE

-712 EISNLRRLQTHRL
+712 EISNLRRVQTHRL

-766 KGLSAEEANL
+766 KGLSVEEANL

>member
-1 MQQFFTNLK
+1 
-10 SFMEIFYFAII
+10 MEYFYFAII
-21 CILFIFAVIDLN
+21 CVLFIFAIIDLN

-59 IVAAIGIFIG
+59 FIAAIGIFIG
-69 ASTSNGMMDIAR
+69 ASTSSGMMDIAR

-127 FELLGASFAISLIKM
+127 FELLGASFAISLIKI
-142 NSGEN
+142 NSGEA
-147 LPDVESMGDL
+147 LEGVSSMGDL
-157 LNTSKALEV
+157 LNTGKALEV

-171 LSVAIAFFFGIIVQW
+171 LSVAIAFFFGIVVQW
-186 IARLIFTYN
+186 ISRLIFTYN

-205 IFGGVAVTS
+205 VFGGVAVTS
-214 IIYFMLFKGMKGA
+214 ILYFMLFKGMKNA
-227 SFMTPEIK
+227 AFMTPDVKEY
-235 AFLNENTLMLL
+235 LNENTLMLL
-246 GIVFVVSTFLMQI
+246 GVIFVVSTILMQF

-267 FKVIIMVGTFA
+267 FKVIILIGTFA

-297 ALDSFLHF
+297 ALDSVIHF
-305 YHEAVPAGISPDE
+305 AEVAVPAGISADE
-318 YMMGFLNDSAT
+318 YMMGFLNEPAQ
-329 TSVWFLIGAG
+329 TSIWFLIGAG
-339 AIMVFALCTSKK
+339 AIMVYALCTSKK
-351 AHEVLKTSINLSRQD
+351 AHEVLNTSINLSRQD

-378 RKLVRAGMGFVNGI
+378 RKLVRAGMGFITSI
-392 NNITPKNI
+392 NKISPKSL
-400 KQWVSNRFNQN
+400 KRWVAKRFNQ
-411 EVTID
+411 EEATLD
-416 EGAAFDL
+416 DGAAFDL

-452 TFMVGMGTSL
+452 TFMVGMGSSL
-462 ADRAWGRETAVFR
+462 ADHAWGRESAVFR

-499 VASIM
+499 VSSIM
-504 YFGGSVAMVIMAC
+504 YFGGPVAMVIMAGLALFLL
-517 ISGFILVRSH
+517 IRSH
-527 LSYNKKSAKD
+527 ISYKNKKNED
-537 AERDI
+537 VRDV
-542 KMDIVLTS
+542 KLDIVLNS
-550 ENKDEVW
+550 QDADEVW
-557 ENLKSHTA
+557 RALSGHTA
-565 ETLCHTLDYAADTY
+565 DTLCHTLDYAADTY
-579 EGVITAFANEDVR
+579 DGVIHAFAREDVR
-592 KLRSALGKI
+592 KLRTALTKI
-601 VEEKAWLKQM
+601 VEEKAWLKKM
-611 RRKETLGFRR
+611 RRHETLGFRR

-668 EYLMEFAPYQKRL
+668 QYLEEFAPYQKRL
-681 IEVFRGI
+681 VAVFRGI
-688 SRIIST
+688 SEVIRT
-694 GDYTDAE
+694 GDFSEAE
-701 KLSSE
+701 KLSAE

-712 EISNLRRLQTHRL
+712 EISNLRRVQTHRL
-725 QEDAENIKVAFVYL
+725 QEDADNIKVAFVYL

-757 GCEKYFIDQ
+757 GCEKFFGENVPYTI
-766 KGLSAEEANL
+766 EEA

>member
-1 MQQFFTNLK
+1 
-10 SFMEIFYFAII
+10 MEIFYFAII
-21 CILFIFAVIDLN
+21 CVLFIFAVIDLN

-59 IVAAIGIFIG
+59 IVAAVGIFIG

-127 FELLGASFAISLIKM
+127 FELLGASFAISLIKI
-142 NSGEN
+142 NSDEG
-147 LPDVESMGDL
+147 LAGVSGLADL
-157 LNTSKALEV
+157 LNTGKALEV

-186 IARLIFTYN
+186 ISRLIFTYD
-195 YKKGLTKKIG
+195 YKKGLGKKIG
-205 IFGGVAVTS
+205 LFGGVAVTS

-227 SFMTPEIK
+227 AFMTPDVK
-235 AFLNENTLMLL
+235 AYLNENTLMLL
-246 GIVFVVSTFLMQI
+246 GIIFVVSTVLMQF

-267 FKVIIMVGTFA
+267 FKVIIMIGTFA

-297 ALDSFLHF
+297 ALDSVLHF
-305 YHEAVPAGISPDE
+305 AREAVPAGISADD
-318 YMMGFLNDSAT
+318 YMMGFLNEPAQ

-339 AIMVFALCTSKK
+339 AVMVYALCTSKK

-378 RKLVRAGMGFVNGI
+378 RKLVRAGMGFINGVNKI
-392 NNITPKNI
+392 SPKSV
-400 KQWVSNRFNQN
+400 KRWVAKRFDQ
-411 EVTID
+411 EHTTLD

-462 ADRAWGRETAVFR
+462 ADQAWGRESAVFR

-504 YFGGSVAMVIMAC
+504 YFGGPVAMVVMAALALFLL
-517 ISGFILVRSH
+517 IRSH
-527 LSYNKKSAKD
+527 ISYKNKKS
-537 AERDI
+537 EEVRDV
-542 KMDIVLTS
+542 KMDVVLNATDS
-550 ENKDEVW
+550 KEVW
-557 ENLKSHTA
+557 EALSNHTA
-565 ETLCHTLDYAADTY
+565 DTLCHALDYAADTY
-579 EGVITAFANEDVR
+579 DGVIRAFAREDVR
-592 KLRSALGKI
+592 KLRTALDKI
-601 VEEKAWLKQM
+601 VEEKAWLKKQ
-611 RRKETLGFRR
+611 RRHETLGFRR

-668 EYLMEFAPYQKRL
+668 QYLEEFAPYQQRL
-681 IEVFRGI
+681 VEVFRGI
-688 SRIIST
+688 SEVIRT
-694 GDYTDAE
+694 GDFTNAE
-701 KLSSE
+701 KLSAE

-712 EISNLRRLQTHRL
+712 EISNLRRVQTHRL

-757 GCEKYFIDQ
+757 GCEKFFIDQ
-766 KGLSAEEANL
+766 TECVVEAKL

>member
-1 MQQFFTNLK
+1 
-10 SFMEIFYFAII
+10 MEIFYFAII
-21 CILFIFAVIDLN
+21 CILFVFAVIDLN

-69 ASTSNGMMDIAR
+69 ASTSSGMMDIAR

-127 FELLGASFAISLIKM
+127 FELLGASFAISLIKI
-142 NSGEN
+142 NSGEA
-147 LPDVESMGDL
+147 LEGVSTMADL
-157 LNTSKALEV
+157 LNTGKALEV

-186 IARLIFTYN
+186 LARLIFTYN
-195 YKKGLTKKIG
+195 YKKGLTSKIG

-214 IIYFMLFKGMKGA
+214 ILYFMLFKGMKNA
-227 SFMTPEIK
+227 AFMTPDVK
-235 AFLNENTLMLL
+235 AYLNENTLMLL
-246 GIVFVVSTFLMQI
+246 GIIFVVSTLLMQL
-259 LHALKVNV
+259 LHALKVNI
-267 FKVIIMVGTFA
+267 FKVIIMIGTFA

-297 ALDSFLHF
+297 ALDSVLHF
-305 YHEAVPAGISPDE
+305 AREAVPAGISADE
-318 YMMGFLNDSAT
+318 YMMGFLNEPAQ

-366 EGDEMF
+366 DGDEMF
-372 GSSSMA
+372 GSSPVA
-378 RKLVRAGMGFVNGI
+378 RKLVRAGMGFITSI
-392 NNITPKNI
+392 NKISPKSV
-400 KQWVSNRFNQN
+400 KLWVAKRFNQE
-411 EVTID
+411 EVSLD

-452 TFMVGMGTSL
+452 TFMVGMGSSL
-462 ADRAWGRETAVFR
+462 ADHAWGRESAVFR

-504 YFGGSVAMVIMAC
+504 YFGGPVAMVVMAGLALFLL
-517 ISGFILVRSH
+517 IRSH
-527 LSYNKKSAKD
+527 ISYKNKKSED
-537 AERDI
+537 VRDE
-542 KMDIVLTS
+542 KMAVVLNS
-550 ENKDEVW
+550 EDPQEVW
-557 ENLKSHTA
+557 AALSSHSA
-565 ETLCHTLDYAADTY
+565 DTLCHSLDYAADTY
-579 EGVITAFANEDVR
+579 DYVINAFAKEDVR
-592 KLRSALGKI
+592 KLRTALARI
-601 VEEKAWLKQM
+601 VEEKAWLKKQ
-611 RRKETLGFRR
+611 RRQETLGFRR

-627 FEKNT
+627 IEKNT

-654 MKEHTDNNFRPLSP
+654 MKEHTDNNFRPLP
-668 EYLMEFAPYQKRL
+668 VQYLEEFAPYRTRL
-681 IEVFRGI
+681 IEVFRSI
-688 SRIIST
+688 SEIIRT
-694 GDYTDAE
+694 GDFSEAE
-701 KLSSE
+701 RVSAE

-712 EISNLRRLQTHRL
+712 EISNLRRVQTHRL
-725 QEDAENIKVAFVYL
+725 QQEDADKIKVAFVYL

-766 KGLSAEEANL
+766 VDEEGREAKL

>member
-1 MQQFFTNLK
+1 
-10 SFMEIFYFAII
+10 MEIFYFAII
-21 CILFIFAVIDLN
+21 CVLFIFAVIDLN

-127 FELLGASFAISLIKM
+127 FELLGASFAISLIKLG
-142 NSGEN
+142 SGEG
-147 LPDVESMGDL
+147 LDGVSSLADL
-157 LNTSKALEV
+157 LNTGKALEV

-186 IARLIFTYN
+186 ISRLVFTYN
-195 YKKGLTKKIG
+195 YKKNLTAKIG
-205 IFGGVAVTS
+205 VFGGVAVTS
-214 IIYFMLFKGMKGA
+214 ILYFMLFKGMKGA
-227 SFMTPEIK
+227 AFMTPEVK
-235 AFLNENTLMLL
+235 AYLNENTLMLL
-246 GIVFVVSTFLMQI
+246 GIVFVVSTVIMQL

-267 FKVIIMVGTFA
+267 FKVIIMIGTFA

-297 ALDSFLHF
+297 ALDSVLHF
-305 YHEAVPAGISPDE
+305 AREAVPAGISADE
-318 YMMGFLNDSAT
+318 YMMGFLNEPAA

-339 AIMVFALCTSKK
+339 AIMVYALCTSKK

-378 RKLVRAGMGFVNGI
+378 RKLVRAGMGFITGVTK
-392 NNITPKNI
+392 ITPKNV
-400 KQWVSNRFNQN
+400 KRWVAKRFDQ
-411 EVTID
+411 EHATLD

-452 TFMVGMGTSL
+452 TFMVGMGSSL
-462 ADRAWGRETAVFR
+462 ADQAWGRESAVFR

-504 YFGGSVAMVIMAC
+504 YFGGPVAMVVMAALALFLL
-517 ISGFILVRSH
+517 IRSH
-527 LSYNKKSAKD
+527 LAYKNKKS
-537 AERDI
+537 EEVRDV
-542 KMDIVLTS
+542 KMDIVLNS
-550 ENKDEVW
+550 EDTQEVW
-557 ENLKSHTA
+557 VALSGHTA

-579 EGVITAFANEDVR
+579 EGVIRAFAREDVR
-592 KLRSALGKI
+592 KLRTALDKI
-601 VEEKAWLKQM
+601 VEEKAWLKKQ
-611 RRKETLGFRR
+611 RRHETLGFRR

-668 EYLMEFAPYQKRL
+668 QYLEEFAPYQKRL
-681 IEVFRGI
+681 IDVFRGI
-688 SRIIST
+688 SEVIRT
-694 GDYTDAE
+694 GDFTNAE
-701 KLSSE
+701 QLSAE

-712 EISNLRRLQTHRL
+712 EISNLRRVQTHRL

-757 GCEKYFIDQ
+757 GCEKFFIDQ
-766 KGLSAEEANL
+766 TECTVEAKL

>member
-1 MQQFFTNLK
+1 
-10 SFMEIFYFAII
+10 MEYFYFAII
-21 CILFIFAVIDLN
+21 CVLFIFAIIDLN

-59 IVAAIGIFIG
+59 FIAAIGIFIG
-69 ASTSNGMMDIAR
+69 ASTSSGMMDIAR

-127 FELLGASFAISLIKM
+127 FELLGASFAISLIKI
-142 NSGEN
+142 NSGEA
-147 LPDVESMGDL
+147 LEGVSSMGDL
-157 LNTSKALEV
+157 LNTGKALEV

-171 LSVAIAFFFGIIVQW
+171 LSVAIAFFFGIVVQW
-186 IARLIFTYN
+186 ISRLIFTYN

-205 IFGGVAVTS
+205 VFGGVAVTS
-214 IIYFMLFKGMKGA
+214 ILYFMLFKGMKNA
-227 SFMTPEIK
+227 AFMTPDVK
-235 AFLNENTLMLL
+235 AYLNENTLMLL
-246 GIVFVVSTFLMQI
+246 GVIFVVSTILMQF

-267 FKVIIMVGTFA
+267 FKVIILIGTFA

-297 ALDSFLHF
+297 ALDSVIHF
-305 YHEAVPAGISPDE
+305 AEVAVPAGISADE
-318 YMMGFLNDSAT
+318 YMMGFLNEPAQ
-329 TSVWFLIGAG
+329 TSIWFLIGAG
-339 AIMVFALCTSKK
+339 AIMVYALCTSKK
-351 AHEVLKTSINLSRQD
+351 AHEVLNTSINLSRQD

-378 RKLVRAGMGFVNGI
+378 RKLVRAGMGFITSI
-392 NNITPKNI
+392 NKISPKSL
-400 KQWVSNRFNQN
+400 KRWVAKRFNQ
-411 EVTID
+411 EEATLD
-416 EGAAFDL
+416 DGAAFDL

-452 TFMVGMGTSL
+452 TFMVGMGSSL
-462 ADRAWGRETAVFR
+462 ADHAWGRESAVFR

-499 VASIM
+499 VSSIM
-504 YFGGSVAMVIMAC
+504 YFGGPVAMVIMAGLALFLL
-517 ISGFILVRSH
+517 IRSH
-527 LSYNKKSAKD
+527 ISYKNKKNED
-537 AERDI
+537 VRDV
-542 KMDIVLTS
+542 KLDIVLNS
-550 ENKDEVW
+550 QDADEVW
-557 ENLKSHTA
+557 TALSGHTA
-565 ETLCHTLDYAADTY
+565 DTLCHTLDYAADTY
-579 EGVITAFANEDVR
+579 DGVIRAFAREDVR
-592 KLRSALGKI
+592 KLRTALTKI
-601 VEEKAWLKQM
+601 VEEKAWLKKM
-611 RRKETLGFRR
+611 RRHETLGFRR

-668 EYLMEFAPYQKRL
+668 QYLEEFAPYQKRL
-681 IEVFRGI
+681 VAVFRGI
-688 SRIIST
+688 SEVIRT
-694 GDYTDAE
+694 GDFSEAE
-701 KLSSE
+701 KLSAE

-712 EISNLRRLQTHRL
+712 EISNLRRVQTHRL
-725 QEDAENIKVAFVYL
+725 QEDADNIKVAFVYL

-757 GCEKYFIDQ
+757 GCEKFFGENVPYTI
-766 KGLSAEEANL
+766 EEA

>member
-1 MQQFFTNLK
+1 
-10 SFMEIFYFAII
+10 MEIFYLGII
-21 CILFIFAVIDLN
+21 CFLFILAVIDLN

-47 VGAKAASLKTIL
+47 VGAKAASFKTVLVI
-59 IVAAIGIFIG
+59 AAIGIFIG

-81 HGMFQPEHFYFRQL
+81 HGMFQPEHFYFRQV
-95 MCVFLAVTVTD
+95 MCIFLAVTASD

-127 FELLGASFAISLIKM
+127 FELLGASFAISLIKL
-142 NSGEN
+142 NSNEVIEGVTG
-147 LPDVESMGDL
+147 LGDL

-186 IARLIFTYN
+186 IARLIFTYS
-195 YKKGLTKKIG
+195 YKKGLTAKIG
-205 IFGGVAVTS
+205 VFGGVAVTA
-214 IIYFMLFKGMKGA
+214 ILYFMLFKGMKGA
-227 SFMTPEIK
+227 SFMTPDIK
-235 AFLNENTLMLL
+235 AFLNENTGMLLL
-246 GIVFVVSTFLMQI
+246 GIFVVSTVLMQF
-259 LHALKVNV
+259 LHAIKVNV
-267 FKVIIMVGTFA
+267 FKVIILIGTFA

-305 YHEAVPAGISPDE
+305 FREGMAQGFTPDT
-318 YMMGFLNDSAT
+318 YVMGFLNEPST
-329 TSVWFLIGAG
+329 TSIWFLIGAG
-339 AIMVFALCTSKK
+339 AIMIFALVTSKK
-351 AHEVLKTSINLSRQD
+351 AHQVLKTSINLSRQD

-378 RKLVRAGMGFVNGI
+378 RKLVRAGMNFVNGI
-392 NNITPKNI
+392 NNCTPRKV
-400 KQWVSNRFNQN
+400 KLWVRNRFNQ
-411 EVTID
+411 EEATLD
-416 EGAAFDL
+416 DGAAFDL

-452 TFMVGMGTSL
+452 TFMVGMGSSL
-462 ADRAWGRETAVFR
+462 ADRAWGRESAVFR

-488 TAGAAFILAGI
+488 TAGAAFILAGL
-499 VASIM
+499 VATLN
-504 YFGGSVAMVIMAC
+504 YTLCPFGFPVGMLITVILA
-517 ISGFILVRSH
+517 ITLLVRSH
-527 LSYNKKSAKD
+527 IAYNKKSS
-537 AERDI
+537 EEVRDV
-542 KMDIVLTS
+542 KMDAVLNS
-550 ENKDEVW
+550 DDKDVVW
-557 ENLKSHTA
+557 ENLSGHAA
-565 ETLCHTLDYAADTY
+565 ETLCHTLDYAAKTY
-579 EGVITAFANEDVR
+579 EDVITAFAREDVR

-601 VEEKAWLKQM
+601 VEEKAWLKKM
-611 RRKETLGFRR
+611 RRQETLGFRR

-654 MKEHTDNNFRPLSP
+654 MKEHTDNNFHPLSP
-668 EYLMEFAPYQKRL
+668 QYLEEFAPYQKRL
-681 IEVFRGI
+681 VAVFQGI
-688 SRIIST
+688 SEVIRT
-694 GDYTDAE
+694 GDFTNAE

-712 EISNLRRLQTHRL
+712 EISNLRRVQTHRL

-757 GCEKYFIDQ
+757 GCEKFFINQMDST
-766 KGLSAEEANL
+766 LVEAKL

>member
-1 MQQFFTNLK
+1 
-10 SFMEIFYFAII
+10 MEYFYFAII
-21 CILFIFAVIDLN
+21 CVLFIFAIIDLN

-59 IVAAIGIFIG
+59 FIAAIGIFIG
-69 ASTSNGMMDIAR
+69 ASTSSGMMDIAR

-127 FELLGASFAISLIKM
+127 FELLGASFAISLIKI
-142 NSGEN
+142 NSGEA
-147 LPDVESMGDL
+147 LEGVSSMGDL
-157 LNTSKALEV
+157 LNTGKALEV

-171 LSVAIAFFFGIIVQW
+171 LSVAIAFFFGIVVQW
-186 IARLIFTYN
+186 ISRLIFTYN

-214 IIYFMLFKGMKGA
+214 ILYFMLFKGMKNA
-227 SFMTPEIK
+227 AFMTPDVK
-235 AFLNENTLMLL
+235 AYLNENTLMLL
-246 GIVFVVSTFLMQI
+246 GVIFVVSTILMQF

-267 FKVIIMVGTFA
+267 FKVIILIGTFA

-297 ALDSFLHF
+297 ALDSVIHF
-305 YHEAVPAGISPDE
+305 AEVAVPAGISADE
-318 YMMGFLNDSAT
+318 YMMGFLNEPAQ
-329 TSVWFLIGAG
+329 TSIWFLIGAG
-339 AIMVFALCTSKK
+339 AIMVYALCTSKK
-351 AHEVLKTSINLSRQD
+351 AHEVLNTSINLSRQD

-378 RKLVRAGMGFVNGI
+378 RKLVRAGMGFITSI
-392 NNITPKNI
+392 NKISPKNL
-400 KQWVSNRFNQN
+400 KRWVAKRFNQ
-411 EVTID
+411 EEATLD
-416 EGAAFDL
+416 DGAAFDL

-452 TFMVGMGTSL
+452 TFMVGMGSSL
-462 ADRAWGRETAVFR
+462 ADHAWGRESAVFR

-499 VASIM
+499 VSSIM
-504 YFGGSVAMVIMAC
+504 YFGGPVAMVIMAGLALFLL
-517 ISGFILVRSH
+517 IRSH
-527 LSYNKKSAKD
+527 ISYKNKKNED
-537 AERDI
+537 VRDV
-542 KMDIVLTS
+542 KLDIVLNS
-550 ENKDEVW
+550 QDVDEVW
-557 ENLKSHTA
+557 TALSGHTA
-565 ETLCHTLDYAADTY
+565 DTLCHTLDYAADTY
-579 EGVITAFANEDVR
+579 DGVIRAFAREDVR
-592 KLRSALGKI
+592 KLRTALTKI
-601 VEEKAWLKQM
+601 VEEKAWLKKM
-611 RRKETLGFRR
+611 RRHETLGFRR

-668 EYLMEFAPYQKRL
+668 QYLEEFAPYQKRL
-681 IEVFRGI
+681 VAVFRGI
-688 SRIIST
+688 SEVIRT
-694 GDYTDAE
+694 GDFSEAE
-701 KLSSE
+701 KLSAE

-712 EISNLRRLQTHRL
+712 EISNLRRVQTHRL
-725 QEDAENIKVAFVYL
+725 QEDADNIKVAFVYL

-757 GCEKYFIDQ
+757 GCEKFFGENVPYTI
-766 KGLSAEEANL
+766 EEA

>member
-1 MQQFFTNLK
+1 
-10 SFMEIFYFAII
+10 MEYFYVGII
-21 CILFIFAVIDLN
+21 CFLFILAIIDLN

-47 VGAKAASLKTIL
+47 VGAKAASLKVIL

-127 FELLGASFAISLIKM
+127 FELLGASFALAIIKVS
-142 NSGEN
+142 SGEN
-147 LPDVESMGDL
+147 LPGVESVGDL

-246 GIVFVVSTFLMQI
+246 GIIFVVSTVLMQL
-259 LHALKVNV
+259 LHALKVNI
-267 FKVIIMVGTFA
+267 FKVIIMIGTFA

-297 ALDSFLHF
+297 ALDSVLHF
-305 YHEAVPAGISPDE
+305 FREAVPAGISPDE
-318 YMMGFLNDSAT
+318 YMMGFLNEPAT

-372 GSSSMA
+372 GSSSLA
-378 RKLVRAGMGFVNGI
+378 RKLVRMGMGFVNGL
-392 NNITPKNI
+392 NNITPANVK
-400 KQWVSNRFNQN
+400 KWVNGRFNQS

-452 TFMVGMGTSL
+452 TFMVGMGSSL
-462 ADRAWGRETAVFR
+462 ADRAWGRESAVFR

-488 TAGAAFILAGI
+488 TAGAAFILAGL
-499 VASIM
+499 VASVNYLAGPVGM
-504 YFGGSVAMVIMAC
+504 FVMVALAIFLL
-517 ISGFILVRSH
+517 IRSH
-527 LSYNKKSAKD
+527 MSYKNKKN
-537 AERDI
+537 EEVRDV
-542 KMDIVLTS
+542 KMDIILTS
-550 ENKDEVW
+550 EDPGRVW
-557 ENLKSHTA
+557 NNLKAHTA
-565 ETLCHTLDYAADTY
+565 ETLCHTLDFAADTY
-579 EGVITAFANEDVR
+579 ENVISAFANEDVR
-592 KLRSALGKI
+592 KLRTALGKI
-601 VEEKAWLKQM
+601 VEEKALLKKM
-611 RRKETLGFRR
+611 RRQETLGFRR

-632 WYYLSSNNAQQILN
+632 WYYLSSNNGQQILN

-668 EYLMEFAPYQKRL
+668 QYYDEFAPYQKRL

-688 SRIIST
+688 SRVIRT

-701 KLSSE
+701 KLSAE

-712 EISNLRRLQTHRL
+712 EISNLRRVQTHRL

-757 GCEKYFIDQ
+757 GCEKYFNDQ
-766 KGLSAEEANL
+766 Q

>member
-1 MQQFFTNLK
+1 
-10 SFMEIFYFAII
+10 MEIFYFGII
-21 CILFIFAVIDLN
+21 CFLFVLAVIDLN

-59 IVAAIGIFIG
+59 VVAAIGIFIG

-81 HGMFQPEHFYFRQL
+81 HGMFQPEYFYFRQV
-95 MCVFLAVTVTD
+95 MCIFLAVTASD

-127 FELLGASFAISLIKM
+127 FELLGASFAISLIKW

-147 LPDVESMGDL
+147 LPGVETMGDL

-186 IARLIFTYN
+186 ISRLIFTYN
-195 YKKGLTKKIG
+195 YKKGLSKKIG

-246 GIVFVVSTFLMQI
+246 GIIFVVSTVLMQF
-259 LHALKVNV
+259 LHAIKVNV
-267 FKVIIMVGTFA
+267 FKVIIMIGTFA

-305 YHEAVPAGISPDE
+305 FREGIAAGFTPDT
-318 YMMGFLNDSAT
+318 YMMGFLNDPAT

-378 RKLVRAGMGFVNGI
+378 RRLVRVGMNFINFI
-392 NNITPKNI
+392 NNISPARVKV
-400 KQWVSNRFNQN
+400 WVNSRFNQE
-411 EVTID
+411 EVALD
-416 EGAAFDL
+416 DGAAFDL

-452 TFMVGMGTSL
+452 TFMVGMGSSL
-462 ADRAWGRETAVFR
+462 ADRAWGRESAVFR
-475 ITGVISVIGGWFL
+475 ITGVVSVIGGWFL
-488 TAGAAFILAGI
+488 TAGAAFILAGL
-499 VASIM
+499 VATLN
-504 YFGGSVAMVIMAC
+504 YLGGPIGMA
-517 ISGFILVRSH
+517 ITVVLAIFLLIRSH
-527 LSYNKKSAKD
+527 LAYKKKSA
-537 AERDI
+537 EEVRDV
-542 KMDIVLTS
+542 KMDVVLTS
-550 ENKDEVW
+550 DDQREVW
-557 ENLKSHTA
+557 ENLKGHTA
-565 ETLCHTLDYAADTY
+565 ETLCHTLDFAADTY
-579 EGVITAFANEDVR
+579 ETVITAFANEDVR
-592 KLRSALGKI
+592 KLRSSMNKI
-601 VEEKAWLKQM
+601 VEEKALLKKM
-611 RRKETLGFRR
+611 RRQETLGFRR

-646 TLTRITNP
+646 TLTRISGP

-668 EYLMEFAPYQKRL
+668 KYLEEFATYQQRL
-681 IEVFRGI
+681 IAVFRGI
-688 SRIIST
+688 SEVIRT
-694 GDYTDAE
+694 GNFTHAE
-701 KLSSE
+701 KYSAE

-712 EISNLRRLQTHRL
+712 EMSNLRRLQTHRL

-757 GCEKYFIDQ
+757 GSEKFFIDQ
-766 KGLSAEEANL
+766 QEA

>member
-1 MQQFFTNLK
+1 
-10 SFMEIFYFAII
+10 MEIFYFAII
-21 CILFIFAVIDLN
+21 CVLFIFAIIDLN

-127 FELLGASFAISLIKM
+127 FELLGASFAISLIKIGSHEGLEGV
-142 NSGEN
+142 NT
-147 LPDVESMGDL
+147 LADL
-157 LNTSKALEV
+157 LNTGKALEV

-186 IARLIFTYN
+186 ISRLIFTYN
-195 YKKGLTKKIG
+195 YKKGLTAKIG

-214 IIYFMLFKGMKGA
+214 IVYFMLFKGMKGA
-227 SFMTPEIK
+227 SFMTPDVK
-235 AFLNENTLMLL
+235 AYLNENTLMLL
-246 GIVFVVSTFLMQI
+246 GIIFAVSTVLMQF
-259 LHALKVNV
+259 LHAIKVNV
-267 FKVIIMVGTFA
+267 FKVIIMIGTFA

-297 ALDSFLHF
+297 ALDSVLHF
-305 YHEAVPAGISPDE
+305 AREAVPAGISADE
-318 YMMGFLNDSAT
+318 YMMGFLNEPAQ

-339 AIMVFALCTSKK
+339 AVMVYALCTSKK

-378 RKLVRAGMGFVNGI
+378 RKLVRAGMGFINGI
-392 NNITPKNI
+392 NKLSPKSV
-400 KQWVSNRFNQN
+400 KRWVAKRFDQ
-411 EVTID
+411 EHAMLD

-462 ADRAWGRETAVFR
+462 ADQAWGRESAVFR

-504 YFGGSVAMVIMAC
+504 YFGGPVAMVIMAALALFLL
-517 ISGFILVRSH
+517 IRSH
-527 LSYNKKSAKD
+527 ISYKNKKN
-537 AERDI
+537 EEVRDV
-542 KMDIVLTS
+542 KMDIVL
-550 ENKDEVW
+550 NANDPREVW
-557 ENLKSHTA
+557 AALSGHTA
-565 ETLCHTLDYAADTY
+565 DTLCHTLEYAADTY
-579 EGVITAFANEDVR
+579 EGVIRAFAREDVR
-592 KLRSALGKI
+592 KLRTALDKI
-601 VEEKAWLKQM
+601 VEEKAWLKKQ
-611 RRKETLGFRR
+611 RRHETLGFRR

-668 EYLMEFAPYQKRL
+668 QYLEEFAPYQQRL
-681 IEVFRGI
+681 VAVFRGI
-688 SRIIST
+688 SEVIRT
-694 GDYTDAE
+694 GDFANAE
-701 KLSSE
+701 KLSAE

-712 EISNLRRLQTHRL
+712 EISNLRRVQTHRL

-757 GCEKYFIDQ
+757 GCEKFFIDQ
-766 KGLSAEEANL
+766 MECAVEAKL

>member
-1 MQQFFTNLK
+1 
-10 SFMEIFYFAII
+10 MEIFYFAII
-21 CILFIFAVIDLN
+21 CVLFVFAVIDLN

-127 FELLGASFAISLIKM
+127 FELLGASFAISLIKVA
-142 NSGEN
+142 SGEVMEGVN
-147 LPDVESMGDL
+147 SVGDL

-186 IARLIFTYN
+186 ISRLVFTYN
-195 YKKGLTKKIG
+195 YKKGLGKKIG

-227 SFMTPEIK
+227 AFMTPEIK
-235 AFLNENTLMLL
+235 AYLNENTLMLL
-246 GIVFVVSTFLMQI
+246 GIIFVVSTVLMQL

-267 FKVIIMVGTFA
+267 FKVIIMIGTFA

-297 ALDSFLHF
+297 ALDSVLHF
-305 YHEAVPAGISPDE
+305 AREAVPAGISADE
-318 YMMGFLNDSAT
+318 YMMGFLNEPAQ

-339 AIMVFALCTSKK
+339 AIMVYALCTSKK

-378 RKLVRAGMGFVNGI
+378 RKLVRAGMGFINGVNKI
-392 NNITPKNI
+392 SPKNV
-400 KQWVSNRFNQN
+400 KRWVAKRFDQ
-411 EVTID
+411 EHATLD

-452 TFMVGMGTSL
+452 TFMVGMGSSL
-462 ADRAWGRETAVFR
+462 ADKAWGRESAVFR

-504 YFGGSVAMVIMAC
+504 YFGGPVAMVVMAALALFLL
-517 ISGFILVRSH
+517 IRSH
-527 LSYNKKSAKD
+527 ISYKNKKN
-537 AERDI
+537 EEVRDV
-542 KMDIVLTS
+542 KMDIVLNA
-550 ENKDEVW
+550 ENPQEVW
-557 ENLKSHTA
+557 TALSSHTA
-565 ETLCHTLDYAADTY
+565 DTLCHTLEYAADTY
-579 EGVITAFANEDVR
+579 EGVIRAFAREDVR
-592 KLRSALGKI
+592 KLRTALDKI
-601 VEEKAWLKQM
+601 VEEKAWLKKQ
-611 RRKETLGFRR
+611 RRHETLGFRR

-668 EYLMEFAPYQKRL
+668 QYLEEFLPYQQRL
-681 IEVFRGI
+681 VAVFRGI
-688 SRIIST
+688 SEVIRT
-694 GDYTDAE
+694 GDFSEAE
-701 KLSSE
+701 KLSAE

-712 EISNLRRLQTHRL
+712 EISNLRRVQTHRL

-757 GCEKYFIDQ
+757 GCEKFFIDQ
-766 KGLSAEEANL
+766 TGDLATEPKL

>member
-1 MQQFFTNLK
+1 
-10 SFMEIFYFAII
+10 MEYIYLGII
-21 CILFIFAVIDLN
+21 CFLFILAVIDLN

-47 VGAKAASLKTIL
+47 VGAKAASLRTIL

-81 HGMFQPEHFYFRQL
+81 HGMFQPEHFYFRQV
-95 MCVFLAVTVTD
+95 MCIFLAVTVTD

-127 FELLGASFAISLIKM
+127 FELLGASFAISLIKL

-147 LPDVESMGDL
+147 MEGVESMADL
-157 LNTSKALEV
+157 LNTGKALEV

-186 IARLIFTYN
+186 ISRFIFTYN

-227 SFMTPEIK
+227 SFMTPEVK
-235 AFLNENTLMLL
+235 AFLNENTLLLL
-246 GIVFVVSTFLMQI
+246 GIIFVVSTVLMQF
-259 LHALKVNV
+259 LHAIKVNV

-297 ALDSFLHF
+297 ALDSVLHF
-305 YHEAVPAGISPDE
+305 FKEGLAAGFTPDT
-318 YMMGFLNDSAT
+318 YKVGFLNDPAT
-329 TSVWFLIGAG
+329 TSIWFLIGAG

-372 GSSSMA
+372 GSSSLA
-378 RKLVRAGMGFVNGI
+378 RKLVRMGMGFVNGL
-392 NNITPKNI
+392 NNITPSNVK
-400 KQWVSNRFNQN
+400 KWVNGRFNQS

-452 TFMVGMGTSL
+452 TFMVGMGSSL

-488 TAGAAFILAGI
+488 TAGAAFILAGL
-499 VASIM
+499 VATINYVTGPIGM
-504 YFGGSVAMVIMAC
+504 LVMVVLAIFLL
-517 ISGFILVRSH
+517 IRSH
-527 LSYNKKSAKD
+527 ISYKNKATK
-537 AERDI
+537 EVRDE
-542 KMDIVLTS
+542 KMDIILTS
-550 ENKDEVW
+550 EDPGRVW
-557 ENLKSHTA
+557 NNLKAHTA

-579 EGVITAFANEDVR
+579 EGVISAFANEDVR

-668 EYLMEFAPYQKRL
+668 QYYDEFAPYQKRL

-688 SRIIST
+688 SRVIRT

-701 KLSSE
+701 KLSAE

-712 EISNLRRLQTHRL
+712 EISNLRRVQTHRL

-766 KGLSAEEANL
+766 KGLSVEEANL

>member
-1 MQQFFTNLK
+1 
-10 SFMEIFYFAII
+10 MEYFYVGII
-21 CILFIFAVIDLN
+21 CFLFILAVIDLN

-47 VGAKAASLKTIL
+47 VGAKAASLKVIL

-127 FELLGASFAISLIKM
+127 FELLGASFAISLIKL

-147 LPDVESMGDL
+147 LPGVETMADL
-157 LNTSKALEV
+157 LNTGKALEV

-186 IARLIFTYN
+186 ISRLIFTYN

-235 AFLNENTLMLL
+235 AFLNENTLQLL
-246 GIVFVVSTFLMQI
+246 GIIFVVSTVLMQL

-297 ALDSFLHF
+297 ALDSVLHF
-305 YHEAVPAGISPDE
+305 FREAVPAGISPDE
-318 YMMGFLNDSAT
+318 YMMGFLNEPAT

-372 GSSSMA
+372 GSSSLA
-378 RKLVRAGMGFVNGI
+378 RKLVRMGMGFVNGL
-392 NNITPKNI
+392 NNITPANVK
-400 KQWVSNRFNQN
+400 KWVNGRFNQS

-452 TFMVGMGTSL
+452 TFMVGMGSSL
-462 ADRAWGRETAVFR
+462 ADRAWGRESAVFR

-488 TAGAAFILAGI
+488 TAGAAFILAGL
-499 VASIM
+499 VASVNYLAGPVGM
-504 YFGGSVAMVIMAC
+504 FVMVALAIFLL
-517 ISGFILVRSH
+517 IRSH
-527 LSYNKKSAKD
+527 MSYKNKKN
-537 AERDI
+537 EEVRDV
-542 KMDIVLTS
+542 KMDIILTS
-550 ENKDEVW
+550 EDPGRVW
-557 ENLKSHTA
+557 NNLKAHTA
-565 ETLCHTLDYAADTY
+565 ETLCHTLDFAADTY
-579 EGVITAFANEDVR
+579 ENVISAFANEDVR
-592 KLRSALGKI
+592 KLRTALGKI
-601 VEEKAWLKQM
+601 VEEKALLKKM
-611 RRKETLGFRR
+611 RRQETLGFRR

-632 WYYLSSNNAQQILN
+632 WYYLSSNNGQQILN

-668 EYLMEFAPYQKRL
+668 QYYDEFAPYQKRL

-688 SRIIST
+688 SRVIRT

-701 KLSSE
+701 KLSAE

-712 EISNLRRLQTHRL
+712 EISNLRRVQTHRL

-757 GCEKYFIDQ
+757 GCEKYFNDQ
-766 KGLSAEEANL
+766 K

>member
-1 MQQFFTNLK
+1 
-10 SFMEIFYFAII
+10 MEYFYVGII
-21 CILFIFAVIDLN
+21 CFLFILAIIDLN

-47 VGAKAASLKTIL
+47 VGAKAASLKVIL

-127 FELLGASFAISLIKM
+127 FELLGASFALAIIKVS
-142 NSGEN
+142 SGEN
-147 LPDVESMGDL
+147 LPGVESVGDL

-246 GIVFVVSTFLMQI
+246 GIIFVVSTVLMQL
-259 LHALKVNV
+259 LHALKVNI
-267 FKVIIMVGTFA
+267 FKVIIMIGTFA

-297 ALDSFLHF
+297 ALDSVLHF
-305 YHEAVPAGISPDE
+305 FREAVPAGISPDE
-318 YMMGFLNDSAT
+318 YMMGFLNEPAT

-372 GSSSMA
+372 GSSSLA
-378 RKLVRAGMGFVNGI
+378 RKLVRMGMGFVNGL
-392 NNITPKNI
+392 NNITPANVK
-400 KQWVSNRFNQN
+400 KWVNGRFNQS

-452 TFMVGMGTSL
+452 TFMVGMGSSL
-462 ADRAWGRETAVFR
+462 ADRAWGRESAVFR

-488 TAGAAFILAGI
+488 TAGAAFILAGL
-499 VASIM
+499 VASVNYLAGPVGM
-504 YFGGSVAMVIMAC
+504 FVMVALAIFLL
-517 ISGFILVRSH
+517 IRSH
-527 LSYNKKSAKD
+527 MSYKNKKN
-537 AERDI
+537 EEVRDE
-542 KMDIVLTS
+542 KMDIILTS
-550 ENKDEVW
+550 EDPGRVW
-557 ENLKSHTA
+557 NNLKAHTA
-565 ETLCHTLDYAADTY
+565 ETLCHTLDFAADTY
-579 EGVITAFANEDVR
+579 DSVISAFANEDVR
-592 KLRSALGKI
+592 KLRTALGKI
-601 VEEKAWLKQM
+601 VEEKALLKKM
-611 RRKETLGFRR
+611 RRQETLGFRR

-632 WYYLSSNNAQQILN
+632 WYYLSSNNGQQILN

-668 EYLMEFAPYQKRL
+668 QYYDEFAPYQKRL

-688 SRIIST
+688 SRVIRT

-701 KLSSE
+701 KLSAE

-712 EISNLRRLQTHRL
+712 EISNLRRVQTHRL

-757 GCEKYFIDQ
+757 GCEKYFNDQ
-766 KGLSAEEANL
+766 Q

>member
-1 MQQFFTNLK
+1 
-10 SFMEIFYFAII
+10 MEYFYFAII
-21 CILFIFAVIDLN
+21 CVLFIFAIIDLN

-59 IVAAIGIFIG
+59 FIAAIGIFIG
-69 ASTSNGMMDIAR
+69 ASTSSGMMDIAR

-127 FELLGASFAISLIKM
+127 FELLGASFAISLIKI
-142 NSGEN
+142 NSGEA
-147 LPDVESMGDL
+147 LEGVSSMGDL
-157 LNTSKALEV
+157 LNTGKALEV

-171 LSVAIAFFFGIIVQW
+171 LSVAIAFFFGIVVQW
-186 IARLIFTYN
+186 ISRLIFTYN

-205 IFGGVAVTS
+205 VFGGVAVTS
-214 IIYFMLFKGMKGA
+214 ILYFMLFKGMKNA
-227 SFMTPEIK
+227 AFMTPDVK
-235 AFLNENTLMLL
+235 AYLNENTLMLL
-246 GIVFVVSTFLMQI
+246 GVIFVVSTILMQF

-267 FKVIIMVGTFA
+267 FKVIILIGTFA

-297 ALDSFLHF
+297 ALDSVIHF
-305 YHEAVPAGISPDE
+305 AEVAVPAGISADE
-318 YMMGFLNDSAT
+318 YMMGFLNEPAQ
-329 TSVWFLIGAG
+329 TSIWFLIGAG
-339 AIMVFALCTSKK
+339 AIMVYALCTSKK
-351 AHEVLKTSINLSRQD
+351 AHEVLNTSINLSRQD

-378 RKLVRAGMGFVNGI
+378 RKLVRAGMGFITSI
-392 NNITPKNI
+392 NKISPKNL
-400 KQWVSNRFNQN
+400 KRWVAKRFNQ
-411 EVTID
+411 EEATLD
-416 EGAAFDL
+416 DGAAFDL

-452 TFMVGMGTSL
+452 TFMVGMGSSL
-462 ADRAWGRETAVFR
+462 ADHAWGRESAVFR

-499 VASIM
+499 VSSIM
-504 YFGGSVAMVIMAC
+504 YFGGPVAMVIMAGLALFLL
-517 ISGFILVRSH
+517 IRSH
-527 LSYNKKSAKD
+527 ISYKNKKNED
-537 AERDI
+537 VRDV
-542 KMDIVLTS
+542 KLDIVLNS
-550 ENKDEVW
+550 QDADEVW
-557 ENLKSHTA
+557 TALSGHTA
-565 ETLCHTLDYAADTY
+565 DTLCHTLDYAADTY
-579 EGVITAFANEDVR
+579 DGVIRAFAREDVR
-592 KLRSALGKI
+592 KLRTALTKI
-601 VEEKAWLKQM
+601 VEEKAWLKKM
-611 RRKETLGFRR
+611 RRHETLGFRR

-668 EYLMEFAPYQKRL
+668 QYLEEFAPYQKRL
-681 IEVFRGI
+681 VAVFRGI
-688 SRIIST
+688 SEVIRT
-694 GDYTDAE
+694 GDFSEAE
-701 KLSSE
+701 KLSAE

-712 EISNLRRLQTHRL
+712 EISNLRRVQTHRL
-725 QEDAENIKVAFVYL
+725 QEDADNIKVAFVYL

-757 GCEKYFIDQ
+757 GCEKFFGENVPYTI
-766 KGLSAEEANL
+766 

>member
-1 MQQFFTNLK
+1 
-10 SFMEIFYFAII
+10 MEYFYVGII
-21 CILFIFAVIDLN
+21 CFLFILAIIDLN

-47 VGAKAASLKTIL
+47 VGAKAASLKVIL

-127 FELLGASFAISLIKM
+127 FELLGASFALAIIKVS
-142 NSGEN
+142 SGEN
-147 LPDVESMGDL
+147 LPGVESVGDL

-246 GIVFVVSTFLMQI
+246 GIIFVVSTVLMQL
-259 LHALKVNV
+259 LHALKVNI
-267 FKVIIMVGTFA
+267 FKVIIMIGTFA

-297 ALDSFLHF
+297 ALDSVLHF
-305 YHEAVPAGISPDE
+305 FREAVPAGISPDE
-318 YMMGFLNDSAT
+318 YMMGFLNEPAT

-372 GSSSMA
+372 GSSSLA
-378 RKLVRAGMGFVNGI
+378 RKLVRMGMGFVNGL
-392 NNITPKNI
+392 NNITPANVK
-400 KQWVSNRFNQN
+400 KWVNGRFNQS

-452 TFMVGMGTSL
+452 TFMVGMGSSL
-462 ADRAWGRETAVFR
+462 ADRAWGRESAVFR

-488 TAGAAFILAGI
+488 TAGAAFILAGL
-499 VASIM
+499 VASVNYLAGPVGM
-504 YFGGSVAMVIMAC
+504 FVMVALAIFLL
-517 ISGFILVRSH
+517 IRSH
-527 LSYNKKSAKD
+527 MSYKNKKN
-537 AERDI
+537 EEVRDE
-542 KMDIVLTS
+542 KMDIILTS
-550 ENKDEVW
+550 EDPGRVW
-557 ENLKSHTA
+557 NNLKAHTA
-565 ETLCHTLDYAADTY
+565 ETLCHTLDFAADTY
-579 EGVITAFANEDVR
+579 ESVISAFANEDVR
-592 KLRSALGKI
+592 KLRTALGKI
-601 VEEKAWLKQM
+601 VEEKALLKKM
-611 RRKETLGFRR
+611 RRQETLGFRR

-632 WYYLSSNNAQQILN
+632 WYYLSSNNGQQILN

-668 EYLMEFAPYQKRL
+668 QYYDEFAPYQKRL

-688 SRIIST
+688 SRVIRT

-701 KLSSE
+701 KLSAE

-712 EISNLRRLQTHRL
+712 EISNLRRVQTHRL

-757 GCEKYFIDQ
+757 GCEKYFN
-766 KGLSAEEANL
+766 E

>member
-1 MQQFFTNLK
+1 
-10 SFMEIFYFAII
+10 MEYFYIGII
-21 CILFIFAVIDLN
+21 CFLFILAVIDLN

-47 VGAKAASLKTIL
+47 VGAKAASLKVIL

-127 FELLGASFAISLIKM
+127 FELLGASFALAIIKVS
-142 NSGEN
+142 SGEN
-147 LPDVESMGDL
+147 LPGVESVGDL

-186 IARLIFTYN
+186 ISRLIFTYN

-246 GIVFVVSTFLMQI
+246 GIIFGVSTVIMQL
-259 LHALKVNV
+259 LHALKVNI
-267 FKVIIMVGTFA
+267 FKVIIMIGTFA

-297 ALDSFLHF
+297 ALDSVLHF
-305 YHEAVPAGISPDE
+305 FREAVPAGISPDE
-318 YMMGFLNDSAT
+318 YMMGFLNEPAT

-372 GSSSMA
+372 GSSSLA
-378 RKLVRAGMGFVNGI
+378 RKLVRMGMGFVNGL
-392 NNITPKNI
+392 NNITPSNVK
-400 KQWVSNRFNQN
+400 KWVNGRFNQS

-452 TFMVGMGTSL
+452 TFMVGMGSSL
-462 ADRAWGRETAVFR
+462 ADRAWGRESAVFR

-488 TAGAAFILAGI
+488 TAAAAFILAGL
-499 VASIM
+499 VASVNYLAGPVGMFIM
-504 YFGGSVAMVIMAC
+504 VALAIFLL
-517 ISGFILVRSH
+517 IRSH
-527 LSYNKKSAKD
+527 MSYKSKKR
-537 AERDI
+537 EEVRDE
-542 KMDIVLTS
+542 KMDIILTS
-550 ENKDEVW
+550 EDPGRVW
-557 ENLKSHTA
+557 NNLKAHTA
-565 ETLCHTLDYAADTY
+565 ETLCHTLDFAADTY
-579 EGVITAFANEDVR
+579 ENVISAFANEDVR
-592 KLRSALGKI
+592 KLRTALGKI
-601 VEEKAWLKQM
+601 VEEKALLKKM
-611 RRKETLGFRR
+611 RRQETLGFRR

-632 WYYLSSNNAQQILN
+632 WYYLSSNNGQQILN

-654 MKEHTDNNFRPLSP
+654 MKEHTDNNFRPLP
-668 EYLMEFAPYQKRL
+668 PQYYDEFAPYQKRL

-688 SRIIST
+688 SRVIRT

-701 KLSSE
+701 KLSAE

-712 EISNLRRLQTHRL
+712 EISNLRRVQTHRL

-766 KGLSAEEANL
+766 Q

>member
-1 MQQFFTNLK
+1 
-10 SFMEIFYFAII
+10 MEYFYFAII
-21 CILFIFAVIDLN
+21 CVLFIFAIIDLN

-59 IVAAIGIFIG
+59 FIAAIGIFIG
-69 ASTSNGMMDIAR
+69 ASTSSGMMDIAR

-127 FELLGASFAISLIKM
+127 FELLGASFAISLIKI
-142 NSGEN
+142 NSGEA
-147 LPDVESMGDL
+147 LEGVSSMGDL
-157 LNTSKALEV
+157 LNTGKALEV

-171 LSVAIAFFFGIIVQW
+171 LSVAIAFFFGIVVQW
-186 IARLIFTYN
+186 ISRLIFTYN

-205 IFGGVAVTS
+205 VFGGVAVTS
-214 IIYFMLFKGMKGA
+214 ILYFMLFKGMKNA
-227 SFMTPEIK
+227 AFMTPDVK
-235 AFLNENTLMLL
+235 AYLNENTLMLL
-246 GIVFVVSTFLMQI
+246 GVIFVVSTILMQF

-267 FKVIIMVGTFA
+267 FKVIILIGTFA

-297 ALDSFLHF
+297 ALDSVIHF
-305 YHEAVPAGISPDE
+305 AEVAVPAGISADE
-318 YMMGFLNDSAT
+318 YMMGFLNEPAQ
-329 TSVWFLIGAG
+329 TSIWFLIGAG
-339 AIMVFALCTSKK
+339 AIMVYALCTSKK
-351 AHEVLKTSINLSRQD
+351 AHEVLNTSINLSRQD

-378 RKLVRAGMGFVNGI
+378 RKLVRAGMGFITSI
-392 NNITPKNI
+392 NKISPKNL
-400 KQWVSNRFNQN
+400 KRWVAKRFNQ
-411 EVTID
+411 EEATLD
-416 EGAAFDL
+416 DGAAFDL

-452 TFMVGMGTSL
+452 TFMVGMGSSL
-462 ADRAWGRETAVFR
+462 ADHAWGRESAVFR

-499 VASIM
+499 VSSIM
-504 YFGGSVAMVIMAC
+504 YFGGPVAMVIMAGLALFLL
-517 ISGFILVRSH
+517 IRSH
-527 LSYNKKSAKD
+527 ISYKNKKNED
-537 AERDI
+537 VRDV
-542 KMDIVLTS
+542 KLDIVLNS
-550 ENKDEVW
+550 QDADEVW
-557 ENLKSHTA
+557 TALSGHTA
-565 ETLCHTLDYAADTY
+565 DTLCHTLDYAADTY
-579 EGVITAFANEDVR
+579 DGVIRAFAREDVR
-592 KLRSALGKI
+592 KLRTALTKI
-601 VEEKAWLKQM
+601 VEEKAWLKKM
-611 RRKETLGFRR
+611 RRHETLGFRR

-668 EYLMEFAPYQKRL
+668 QYLEEFAPYQKRL
-681 IEVFRGI
+681 VAVFRGI
-688 SRIIST
+688 SEVIRT
-694 GDYTDAE
+694 GDFSEAE
-701 KLSSE
+701 KLSAE

-712 EISNLRRLQTHRL
+712 EISNLRRVQTHRL
-725 QEDAENIKVAFVYL
+725 QEDADNIKVAFVYL

-757 GCEKYFIDQ
+757 GCEKFFGENVPCTI
-766 KGLSAEEANL
+766 EEA

>member
-1 MQQFFTNLK
+1 
-10 SFMEIFYFAII
+10 MEYFYVGII
-21 CILFIFAVIDLN
+21 CFLFILAVIDLN

-47 VGAKAASLKTIL
+47 VGAKAASLKVIL

-127 FELLGASFAISLIKM
+127 FELLGASFAIAIIKVS
-142 NSGEN
+142 SGEN
-147 LPDVESMGDL
+147 LPGVESVGDL

-246 GIVFVVSTFLMQI
+246 GIIFVVSTVLMQL
-259 LHALKVNV
+259 LHALKVNI
-267 FKVIIMVGTFA
+267 FKVIIMIGTFA

-297 ALDSFLHF
+297 ALDSVLHF
-305 YHEAVPAGISPDE
+305 FREAVPAGISPDE
-318 YMMGFLNDSAT
+318 YMMGFLNEPAT

-372 GSSSMA
+372 GSSSLA
-378 RKLVRAGMGFVNGI
+378 RKLVRMGMGFVNGL
-392 NNITPKNI
+392 NNITPANVK
-400 KQWVSNRFNQN
+400 KWVNGRFNQS

-416 EGAAFDL
+416 DGAAFDL

-452 TFMVGMGTSL
+452 TFMVGMGSSL
-462 ADRAWGRETAVFR
+462 ADRAWGRESAVFR

-488 TAGAAFILAGI
+488 TAGAAFILAGL
-499 VASIM
+499 VASVNYLAGPVGM
-504 YFGGSVAMVIMAC
+504 FVMVALAIFLL
-517 ISGFILVRSH
+517 IRSH
-527 LSYNKKSAKD
+527 MSYKNKKN
-537 AERDI
+537 EEVRDV
-542 KMDIVLTS
+542 KMDIILTS
-550 ENKDEVW
+550 EDPGRVW
-557 ENLKSHTA
+557 NNLKAHTA
-565 ETLCHTLDYAADTY
+565 ETLCHTLDFAADTY
-579 EGVITAFANEDVR
+579 ESVISAFANEDVR
-592 KLRSALGKI
+592 KLRTALGKI
-601 VEEKAWLKQM
+601 VEEKALLKKM
-611 RRKETLGFRR
+611 RRQETLGFRR

-632 WYYLSSNNAQQILN
+632 WYYLSSNNGQQILN

-668 EYLMEFAPYQKRL
+668 QYYDEFAPYQKRL

-688 SRIIST
+688 SRVIRT

-701 KLSSE
+701 KLSAE

-712 EISNLRRLQTHRL
+712 EISNLRRVQTHRL

-757 GCEKYFIDQ
+757 GCEKYFN
-766 KGLSAEEANL
+766 E

>member
-1 MQQFFTNLK
+1 
-10 SFMEIFYFAII
+10 MEYFYFAII
-21 CILFIFAVIDLN
+21 CVLFVFAIIDLN

-59 IVAAIGIFIG
+59 LIAAIGIFIG
-69 ASTSNGMMDIAR
+69 ASTSSGMMDIAR

-127 FELLGASFAISLIKM
+127 FELLGASFAISLIKI
-142 NSGEN
+142 NSGES
-147 LPDVESMGDL
+147 LEGVSTLGDL
-157 LNTSKALEV
+157 LNTGKALEV

-205 IFGGVAVTS
+205 LFGGVAVTS
-214 IIYFMLFKGMKGA
+214 ILYFMLFKGMKNA
-227 SFMTPEIK
+227 AFMTPDVK
-235 AFLNENTLMLL
+235 AYLNEHTLMLL
-246 GIVFVVSTFLMQI
+246 GIIFVVSTILMQF
-259 LHALKVNV
+259 LHALKVNI
-267 FKVIIMVGTFA
+267 FKVIILIGTFA

-297 ALDSFLHF
+297 ALDSVLHF
-305 YHEAVPAGISPDE
+305 AHEAVPAGISADE
-318 YMMGFLNDSAT
+318 YMMGFLNEPAQ

-339 AIMVFALCTSKK
+339 AIMVFALRTSKK

-378 RKLVRAGMGFVNGI
+378 RKLVRAGMGFI
-392 NNITPKNI
+392 TSLQKITPKNVKRWI
-400 KQWVSNRFNQN
+400 AKRFDQ
-411 EVTID
+411 EHATLD

-452 TFMVGMGTSL
+452 TFMVGMGSSL
-462 ADRAWGRETAVFR
+462 ADHAWGRESAVFR

-499 VASIM
+499 VSSIM
-504 YFGGSVAMVIMAC
+504 YFGGPVAMVIMA
-517 ISGFILVRSH
+517 GLALFLLFRSH
-527 LSYNKKSAKD
+527 ISYKNKKSED
-537 AERDI
+537 VRDV
-542 KMDIVLTS
+542 KLDIVLNS
-550 ENKDEVW
+550 EDTDEVW
-557 ENLKSHTA
+557 TALSGHTA
-565 ETLCHTLDYAADTY
+565 DTLCHTLDYAADTY
-579 EGVITAFANEDVR
+579 EGVIRAFAREDVR
-592 KLRSALGKI
+592 KLRAALSKI
-601 VEEKAWLKQM
+601 VEEKAWLKKM
-611 RRKETLGFRR
+611 RRHETLGFRR

-668 EYLMEFAPYQKRL
+668 QYLEEFAPYQKRL
-681 IEVFRGI
+681 VAVFRGI
-688 SRIIST
+688 SEVIRT
-694 GDYTDAE
+694 GDFTEAE
-701 KLSSE
+701 KLSAE

-712 EISNLRRLQTHRL
+712 EISNLRRVQTHRL
-725 QEDAENIKVAFVYL
+725 QEDADNIKVAFVYL

-757 GCEKYFIDQ
+757 GCEKFFGENVPY
-766 KGLSAEEANL
+766 SMEEADAEA